1 MLEGLEAKGSTAALR
16 RAALRSMDDDA
27 LAAELVR
34 LATSMRRFDLSRLA
48 ADAGLPTAEVGAS
61 PFALRAVA
69 MGVEAGATSRHREL
83 RAEPDWTEW
92 LAPPEVRDPNHD
104 VWDRG
109 VLRTGKYQGFMAEAP
124 FATYDPSHVSKWGPH
139 EMMHRAAGFFFRPDF
154 TRWELYLGARLNE
167 LVPVVLFY
175 GPEQAMRLEEGA
187 FDRAAAGQL
196 PSANAQRA
204 GWRLDDDS
212 ALVSR
217 AHVAAPIFRQGLLH
231 FERELDAI
239 DREIETHLRV
249 RVPHPVL
256 DASSDATAYVV
267 GHEQRLSAPE
277 VQAVLSAVPTFAR
290 FDTLEGYRAH
300 VEALF
305 DRLLFAPLDAA
316 PSAPRRAQRLAWDR
330 LLRAAMIG
338 VDVADHVACIA
349 TGEDP
354 VDRLRAELVEEE
366 LQVVLE
372 DGAQPCL
379 RQLAEGVGQV
389 APCTL
394 SLLGDDAVAAFAAS
408 DAIWDRAPLARRFAA
423 WVEPGPACSMA
434 RFEAAIVVQREDDAI
449 ERLTVPAD
457 ALPDDDA
464 ALRAGWVVPNVAASM
479 LSLPHD
485 VLSSHAAFAEG
496 ERTVPEQTPS
506 AVCVTAHRGEVAV
519 IPLPA
524 CVARALADLG
534 AAASTDALARAIDAE
549 LEPAPGWPEDG
560 LAWVRE
566 LLLAGALGWRPRR

>member
-1 MLEGLEAKGSTAALR
+1 MLEGLEAKGPTAALR
-16 RAALRSMDDDA
+16 RAALQSMDDDA
-27 LAAELVR
+27 LAAALQR
-34 LATSMRRFDLSRLA
+34 LAVALRGVDVKRLA
-48 ADAGLPTAEVGAS
+48 SNAGLPTAEVGAS

-69 MGVEAGATSRHREL
+69 MGVEVGAVSRHREL
-83 RAEPDWTEW
+83 RAEPDWTER

-187 FDRAAAGQL
+187 FDRAAAGRS
-196 PSANAQRA
+196 PSARSQRA
-204 GWRLDDDS
+204 MWRLDDG
-212 ALVSR
+212 ALAER
-217 AHVAAPIFRQGLLH
+217 ARAAVPIFREGLAH
-231 FERELDAI
+231 FERELAAI
-239 DREIETHLRV
+239 DREIESHLRV

-277 VQAVLSAVPTFAR
+277 VQAVLSAVPAFAR
-290 FDTLEGYRAH
+290 FDTLESYRAH
-300 VEALF
+300 VETVF
-305 DRLLFAPLDAA
+305 DRLLFAPLEAA
-316 PSAPRRAQRLAWDR
+316 PSATRQAQRLAWDR
-330 LLRAAMIG
+330 LLRAATIG
-338 VDVADHVACIA
+338 VDVEDHVACIA
-349 TGEDP
+349 SGEDP
-354 VDRLRAELVEEE
+354 AERLRADLVEEE
-366 LQVVLE
+366 LAVVLE

-379 RQLAEGVGQV
+379 RQLSDGLGQV
-389 APCTL
+389 APCAL
-394 SLLGDDAVAAFAAS
+394 ALLGDGAVEAFAVS
-408 DAIWDRAPLARRFAA
+408 DAIWDRAPLAQRFAA
-423 WVEPGPACSMA
+423 WVEPGAARSMA
-434 RFEAAIVVQREDDAI
+434 TFEAAIVVQREDDAI
-449 ERLTVPAD
+449 ERLTVPAE
-457 ALPDDDA
+457 ALPGDEA
-464 ALRAGWVVPNVAASM
+464 FRAGWVVPNVAAHT
-479 LSLPHD
+479 LALPHD
-485 VLSSHAAFAEG
+485 VLSSHADFAEG
-496 ERTVPEQTPS
+496 EHTVPVEAPS

-524 CVARALADLG
+524 CVADALSLLEDAT
-534 AAASTDALARAIDAE
+534 STDALAQTIDAS
-549 LEPAPGWPEDG
+549 LEPEPGWPKNG